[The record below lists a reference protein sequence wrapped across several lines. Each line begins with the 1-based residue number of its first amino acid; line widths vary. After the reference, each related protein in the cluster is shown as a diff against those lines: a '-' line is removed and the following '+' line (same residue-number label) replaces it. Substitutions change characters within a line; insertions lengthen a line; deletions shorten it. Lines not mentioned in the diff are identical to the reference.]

1 MQRKKVVMLG
11 GGFSGLWIATQLLEQ
26 GYDVEVLEKEKE
38 VGGLLQSVQLEEFNL
53 DLGPHIYFPSHRHY
67 YEQFL
72 EGPLQQVMAFYGFG
86 FRNRQVRSPITPQN
100 LYKSLP
106 FKDTFLM
113 GLSFLLSRLHLF
125 SSTKNVD
132 SAKDWAV
139 SQYGRLAY
147 RNFFQDYIP
156 KVTGLSAD
164 RVSSDWGTDRHRFYK
179 EHNLLKKS
187 FRLARQWSQG
197 LDEQNNPLEL
207 YYAPTGAQRI
217 TEGLSRFITE
227 KGGTVRT
234 GATVKKIILDQ
245 YRGIKNV
252 VFVQNGQEQKVQGN
266 YYVSTVPLTELIKM
280 IYTAPATVLK
290 AARALKFRHLF
301 CFYDIIR
308 RHCLADK
315 MQIYFPEKK
324 YLFKRVYEDPSVRT
338 ATTGRTAVCAEVCY
352 SPGDA
357 ISQMGEKELG
367 PLVRKQLCSFY
378 QVRSDEFVANLSR
391 RAPFA
396 YAVYEKGYR
405 EHLKQIATFLY
416 GIDSL
421 ISFGR
426 SGLFRYDFL
435 TDRIID
441 AAKTVLRYIE
451 SSQIKSEFLKRAE
464 PKGDFL

>member
-1 MQRKKVVMLG
+1 MQKKKVVMLG
-11 GGFSGLWIATQLLEQ
+11 GGFSGLWIATQLLER

-38 VGGLLQSVQLEEFNL
+38 VGGLLQSVKLEEFNL
-53 DLGPHIYFPSHRHY
+53 DLGPHIYFPSHKHY

-72 EGPLQQVMAFYGFG
+72 EEPLQQVMAFYGFS
-86 FRNRQVRSPITPQN
+86 FRNRQVRSPITPHN

-113 GLSFLLSRLHLF
+113 GLSFLLSQLHLF

-132 SAKDWAV
+132 SAEDWAV
-139 SQYGRLAY
+139 SQYGRVAY

-164 RVSSDWGTDRHRFYK
+164 RVSSDWGTDRVRFYK
-179 EHNLLKKS
+179 EHNLLQKS
-187 FRLARQWSQG
+187 FRFARQWSQG
-197 LDEQNNPLEL
+197 SDKQNNPLKL
-207 YYAPTGAQRI
+207 YYAPTGAQQI

-227 KGGTVRT
+227 KSGTVRT

-245 YRGIKNV
+245 YLGIKNV
-252 VFVQNGQEQKVQGN
+252 VFVQNGQEQKVHGN
-266 YYVSTVPLTELIKM
+266 YYVSTVPVTELIKM
-280 IYTAPATVLK
+280 MHTAPSTALE
-290 AARALKFRHLF
+290 AARALKFRHLLC
-301 CFYDIIR
+301 CFYVIR
-308 RHCLADK
+308 RHHLTDK

-324 YLFKRVYEDPSVRT
+324 YLFKRVYEDPSVRIVPT
-338 ATTGRTAVCAEVCY
+338 ERTAVCAEVCY
-352 SPGDA
+352 SPGDSV
-357 ISQMGEKELG
+357 SQIGGKEMD
-367 PLVRKQLCSFY
+367 PLVREQLCSFY
-378 QVRSDEFVANLSR
+378 QVRPDEFVVSLFR
-391 RAPFA
+391 KAPFA

-405 EHLKQIATFLY
+405 EHLKQIAAFLY

-441 AAKTVLRYIE
+441 AAQTVLRYIE
-451 SSQIKSEFLKRAE
+451 SSQRKSEFLKE
-464 PKGDFL
+464 PDPKGDFL